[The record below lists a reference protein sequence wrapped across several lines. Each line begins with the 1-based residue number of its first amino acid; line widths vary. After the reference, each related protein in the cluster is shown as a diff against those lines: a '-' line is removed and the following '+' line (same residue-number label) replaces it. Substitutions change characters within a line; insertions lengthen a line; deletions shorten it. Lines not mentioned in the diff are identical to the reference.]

1 MKKDVENEI
10 EELLEQIENKYQNHN
25 NSSLLDYVVSIIK
38 KLNIVKIFSSI
49 LIIILSILMITN
61 GVITLE
67 SLVIL
72 GVFLIIIVIGFSI
85 FRQYQRPVKRWRG
98 EIIEDYYNR
107 KTVIQI
113 IKSFFTKK

>member
-49 LIIILSILMITN
+49 LIIILSILMNLLFFFIK
-61 GVITLE
+61 
-67 SLVIL
+67 
-72 GVFLIIIVIGFSI
+72 VFIGNISAT
-85 FRQYQRPVKRWRG
+85 YL
-98 EIIEDYYNR
+98 
-107 KTVIQI
+107 
-113 IKSFFTKK
+113 